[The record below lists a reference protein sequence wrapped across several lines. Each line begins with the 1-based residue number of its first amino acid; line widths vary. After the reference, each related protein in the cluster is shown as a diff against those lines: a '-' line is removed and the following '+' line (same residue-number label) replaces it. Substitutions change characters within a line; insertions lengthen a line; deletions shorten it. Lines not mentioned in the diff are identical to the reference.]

1 MSRKYVWEPL
11 YPIAK
16 RDPEEAIRQLDLRMT
31 RLFRD
36 LSRSIQRQHLQFR
49 AEDLPAS
56 ASGELKFAATGG
68 GSSSYRLLS
77 SCFAI
82 GVRCRNNSI
91 DSGDLDIIPTIN
103 NAQQTAYKMSLS
115 SSVPSA
121 EILIPYRDLFIAK
134 DAFIGFDFETN
145 GSFAPNT
152 TNVNATWFL
161 AFTGED

>member
-36 LSRSIQRQHLQFR
+36 LSRSIQRQHLLFR
-49 AEDLPAS
+49 YENLPAS
-56 ASGELKFAATGG
+56 ASGRLKFAATGG

-82 GVRCRNNSI
+82 GVRCRSGTI
-91 DSGDLDIIPTIN
+91 SGGDLDIIPVVDN
-103 NAQQTAYKMSLS
+103 VQQTAYKMDLS
-115 SSVPSA
+115 SSTRSA
-121 EILIPYRDLFIAK
+121 EIMIPYRDLFIPK
-134 DAFIGFDFETN
+134 GSFIGFDFETN

-152 TNVNATWFL
+152 TDVNATWFL